1 MLDLFQDPVAYFTDP
16 SREMKDEGYK
26 QQCVVALKEAFRYT
40 LYRSQTG
47 NRKIFLLCTKIQF
60 LKIDELSN
68 FGRNIFF
75 GGGGE
80 TFLRNCLRK
89 NISNVME
96 TF

>member
-47 NRKIFLLCTKIQF
+47 KRKK
-60 LKIDELSN
+60 N
-68 FGRNIFF
+68 FI
-75 GGGGE
+75 
-80 TFLRNCLRK
+80 
-89 NISNVME
+89 MH
-96 TF
+96 

>member
-68 FGRNIFF
+68 FGRNFF
-75 GGGGE
+75 FLGGE
-80 TFLRNCLRK
+80 GEKHF
-89 NISNVME
+89 
-96 TF
+96 

>member
-1 MLDLFQDPVAYFTDP
+1 
-16 SREMKDEGYK
+16 MKDTNSNASLHSRKLSGIHFTGHK
-26 QQCVVALKEAFRYT
+26 QG
-40 LYRSQTG
+40 TG
-47 NRKIFLLCTKIQF
+47 KKILLCTKIQF

-68 FGRNIFF
+68 FGRNFF
-75 GGGGE
+75 FWGGGGE